1 MRSCCF
7 HLPFDLRFRILSIAP
22 NNCHFSFSIL
32 KFGSFS
38 PNKQIVAI
46 LLQIIEF
53 RAKKGGEQLSS
64 TIQSAYCCEPA
75 TQRTFVGTIL
85 LPLQDFFCAT
95 LRHFLPFVSCICK
108 LGTCA
113 LVCLLTAMRP
123 LQTFLRNFN
132 TINNHHDH
140 NHQYIWFKNRGL
152 ALIFLS

>member
-1 MRSCCF
+1 MP
-7 HLPFDLRFRILSIAP
+7 LDL
-22 NNCHFSFSIL
+22 CHRAIEFCQLHQSFSIL

-38 PNKQIVAI
+38 PDKQIVAI

-75 TQRTFVGTIL
+75 TRRTFVGTIL
-85 LPLQDFFCAT
+85 LPLEDFFCAT

-113 LVCLLTAMRP
+113 LVCLLTAMSP
-123 LQTFLRNFN
+123 LQNFLRNFITITIILTIITIT
-132 TINNHHDH
+132 TIN
-140 NHQYIWFKNRGL
+140 I
-152 ALIFLS
+152 LIFQRLCPEV